1 MEHDAL
7 SKSLFALPRVE
18 ADLLRIIARGWV
30 HLLDLDSLERISAEH
45 PAADQTQ
52 RVGDLAWRV
61 RFREGRLAD
70 GTRPWMLQ
78 PTELQSSLDPRM
90 AERQLEYTRRHLGA
104 MRSAGVLSREGEEPR
119 LLPVVVYDGPRRWRP
134 RLGPPG
140 APILLQPGGYIVLD
154 AGAGELE
161 DWPADNRVSSWARL
175 LRCGGADEL
184 LWRLVEGLWAFPEA
198 ADDGFR
204 EALHAWAQA
213 LCERM
218 MPGAGRF
225 PPRSELEKWQGESEM
240 TTLLEANL
248 ESWIAGLI
256 TQGRTEG
263 RSEGVAQGRAEE
275 RERLRK
281 LAQQLDPKTAA
292 QVSNL
297 LDQGD

>member
-1 MEHDAL
+1 M
-7 SKSLFALPRVE
+7 
-18 ADLLRIIARGWV
+18 
-30 HLLDLDSLERISAEH
+30 
-45 PAADQTQ
+45 
-52 RVGDLAWRV
+52 
-61 RFREGRLAD
+61 
-70 GTRPWMLQ
+70 
-78 PTELQSSLDPRM
+78 
-90 AERQLEYTRRHLGA
+90 
-104 MRSAGVLSREGEEPR
+104 
-119 LLPVVVYDGPRRWRP
+119 
-134 RLGPPG
+134 
-140 APILLQPGGYIVLD
+140 
-154 AGAGELE
+154 E
-161 DWPADNRVSSWARL
+161 DWPTDNRVSSWARL

-218 MPGAGRF
+218 MPGAGRL

-292 QVSNL
+292 QVSKL
-297 LDQGD
+297 LDKGD